1 MPEVSR
7 RSLLKFAA
15 VGSALSFWNLPTWA
29 RAAELPY
36 MDRIGL
42 QLYTVRNQMAPDAAG
57 TLQSIAAAG
66 YRQVELMSIDKPAIE
81 IAGMARDMGLMVH
94 SAFMDWRAIADTS
107 AEGVTSVAETVELAE
122 RIGLRHVVF
131 GYIGKA
137 QRDSA
142 DKCRAIAEATNR
154 AAEKVRAAGMRLC
167 YHNHS
172 FEFAPG
178 SGGSDGTMFD
188 LFLKRFDA
196 KLVDFEL
203 DVFWSK
209 IGGLDPLKLLHKLNG
224 RVTQVHLKN
233 LPQGTGVITDEG
245 QVTPATFK
253 ELGAGEIDIPAIM
266 HAAQA
271 TGVQYCHV
279 EQDHSP
285 APLQSILESIQYLK
299 Q

>member
-1 MPEVSR
+1 MSNLDR

-15 VGSALSFWNLPTWA
+15 VGGALSFWNVPTWA
-29 RAAELPY
+29 RAADLPY

-42 QLYTVRNQMAPDAAG
+42 QLYTVRNQMAEDAEG
-57 TLQSIAAAG
+57 TLKAIAAAG
-66 YRQVELMSIDKPAIE
+66 YRQVELMSIDKSAIG
-81 IAGMARDMGLMVH
+81 IAGMARDLGLMVH
-94 SAFMDWRAIADTS
+94 SAFMDWRAIADSS
-107 AEGVTSVAETVELAE
+107 AEGVTTVDETAELAE
-122 RIGLRHVVF
+122 RLGLRHIVF
-131 GYIGKA
+131 GYIGQG
-137 QRDSA
+137 QRDTA

-196 KLVDFEL
+196 KLVDLEL
-203 DVFWSK
+203 DVFWAQ
-209 IGGLDPLKLLHKLNG
+209 IGGLDPLKLLTDLQG
-224 RVTQVHLKN
+224 RITQVHLKN
-233 LPQGTGVITDEG
+233 LLAGTGVITNEG
-245 QVTPATFK
+245 QVPPAAFK

-266 HAAQA
+266 RKAQA

-285 APLQSILESIQYLK
+285 APLKSIVESIEFLK
-299 Q
+299 R